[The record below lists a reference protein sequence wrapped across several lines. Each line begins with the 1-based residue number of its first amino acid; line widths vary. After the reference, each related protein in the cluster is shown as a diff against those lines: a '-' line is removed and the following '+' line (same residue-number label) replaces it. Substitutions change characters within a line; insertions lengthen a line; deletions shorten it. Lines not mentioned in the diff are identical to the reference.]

1 MPLQRSLLFVVA
13 LGLVTGCADLTS
25 PASTTVASGAPAE
38 TPAAPAPEVT
48 TARPVRP
55 AGDAPPRPSGERI
68 RASHILF
75 AYQGAMRAKQTR
87 SKEEA
92 QKLATQAAG
101 RIKGGADFA
110 SLAKALSDDEV
121 AKQKGGDLGSF
132 DKGSMTKKFSDAAF
146 ALPVNGVSDV
156 VETEFGFHIIKRTE

>member
-1 MPLQRSLLFVVA
+1 MRSKA
-13 LGLVTGCADLTS
+13 
-25 PASTTVASGAPAE
+25 
-38 TPAAPAPEVT
+38 
-48 TARPVRP
+48 
-55 AGDAPPRPSGERI
+55 
-68 RASHILF
+68 
-75 AYQGAMRAKQTR
+75 TR

-121 AKQKGGDLGSF
+121 AKAKGGDLGSF

-146 ALPVNGVSDV
+146 ALPVNGVSEV

>member
-1 MPLQRSLLFVVA
+1 MNRSLPFVLA
-13 LGLVTGCADLTS
+13 LGVATGCADLTAPS
-25 PASTTVASGAPAE
+25 STTVASGTAAE
-38 TPAAPAPEVT
+38 APAAPAPEMV

-55 AGDAPPRPSGERI
+55 AGDVPQRPTGERI

-75 AYQGAMRAKQTR
+75 AYQGAMRSKQTR

-121 AKQKGGDLGSF
+121 AKAKGGDLGSF

-146 ALPVNGVSDV
+146 VLPVNGVSEV